1 MERENDDKVEE
12 EEDEE
17 WVVQRWKLGMVGFQS
32 LVFATFLFVEKKL
45 RKFPHGTCQIG
56 RAHV

>member
-32 LVFATFLFVEKKL
+32 LVFATFLFVE
-45 RKFPHGTCQIG
+45 IG